1 MPFETLEHEDFLELR
16 FFGPLDERGWASR
29 SGMMSGE
36 QRDKRFLI
44 NFTDAT
50 EIDVPSHQFVRSAE
64 RARGR
69 DWRIA
74 ILAPQ
79 PAFFGLARQT
89 VQMSGMG
96 EGETVNVFRD
106 RGQAVTWLT
115 AA

>member
-1 MPFETLEHEDFLELR
+1 MPFETLEHDGYFELR
-16 FFGPLDERGWASR
+16 FFGPLDESGWASR
-29 SGMMSGE
+29 VGLMSGE
-36 QRDKRFLI
+36 MRFDRFLI

-50 EIDVPSHQFVRSAE
+50 KIDVPAHQFLRSAE
-64 RARGR
+64 RAKGR